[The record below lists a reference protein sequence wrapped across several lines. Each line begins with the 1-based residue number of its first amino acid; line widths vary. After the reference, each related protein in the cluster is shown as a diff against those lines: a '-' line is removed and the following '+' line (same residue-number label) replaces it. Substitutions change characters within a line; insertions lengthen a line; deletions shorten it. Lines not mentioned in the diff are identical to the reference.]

1 MSDLNLIAE
10 SLMSINTRLVLS
22 LTTAASLLTACS
34 DSSTPVATTAAARAF
49 AIAGHGQHVIAG
61 GLTTDTLIL
70 QVTDADGAPLAGVSV
85 SWSADAAGTL
95 LEPAQRTDQQGRAQ
109 AIFTAGTKVASARIA
124 ATASGVEPVVFEV
137 QIDPAAASQ
146 LQAMA
151 PLSDTLEY
159 GQAYTGGGI
168 KVLDQ
173 FGNAVPGIDF
183 TAQLIDASES
193 LLGYGVSGSDSNG
206 IVRVPFTVAP
216 DVAGSYTLRFE
227 NSALRMQYGI
237 TVLAPVDSSA
247 SSLRRSRP

>member
-1 MSDLNLIAE
+1 
-10 SLMSINTRLVLS
+10 MSINTRLAFS
-22 LTTAASLLTACS
+22 LAAATLLTACS
-34 DSSTPVATTAAARAF
+34 ESSTPVATAAAARAF
-49 AIAGHGQHVIAG
+49 AVAGHGQHVIAG
-61 GLTTDTLIL
+61 GLTADTLIL
-70 QVTDADGAPLAGVSV
+70 QVTDADGAPLAGVAV

-95 LEPAQRTDQQGRAQ
+95 LEPAQRTDGQGRAQ

-137 QIDPAAASQ
+137 EIDPAAASQ

-151 PLSDTLEY
+151 PLSDTLAY

-168 KVLDQ
+168 KVMDQ
-173 FGNAVPGIDF
+173 FGNAVPGMDF
-183 TAQLIDASES
+183 NAQLIDSNES

-216 DVAGSYTLRFE
+216 DAAGSYTLRFE
-227 NSALRMQYGI
+227 SSALRMQYGI